1 VAKNK
6 DRQDKNQSN
15 TYPPESNDS
24 EARRRVI
31 EKLIGGAGAIGT
43 VYWTS
48 PVVHSVVLPAHAQT
62 SPAAPSPSPPAPSPP
77 APSPPAPSPSP
88 PI

>member
-1 VAKNK
+1 MAKGSNK
-6 DRQDKNQSN
+6 QDKKRSN

-43 VYWTS
+43 VYWSS
-48 PVVHSVVLPAHAQT
+48 PVVRSVVLPAHAQT
-62 SPAAPSPSPPAPSPP
+62 SPSPPSPPPSPPSPSPSPSPPA
-77 APSPPAPSPSP
+77 APS
-88 PI
+88 

>member
-1 VAKNK
+1 MTKNR
-6 DRQDKNQSN
+6 DQQDKNQSN
-15 TYPPESNDS
+15 AYPPESNDS

-62 SPAAPSPSPPAPSPP
+62 SPAPPSPPSPPAPTPGPP
-77 APSPPAPSPSP
+77 APPGPPSP
-88 PI
+88 PF